1 MIGAFVSRELKFS
14 IGRQTAPVA
23 SVLVTSCSIART
35 EIRATT
41 RANLP
46 FIAGLFAVLMVMLM
60 VMTYVPF
67 VPMGLVELFY
77 R

>member
-1 MIGAFVSRELKFS
+1 MIGAFVSRELNFS

-60 VMTYVPF
+60 VMIYVPF
-67 VPMGLVELFY
+67 VPMSLVELFY

>member
-1 MIGAFVSRELKFS
+1 MIGAFVSRELNFS

>member
-1 MIGAFVSRELKFS
+1 M
-14 IGRQTAPVA
+14 
-23 SVLVTSCSIART
+23 LVTSCSIART